1 MNLEALQSV
10 LTQRK
15 STFVGIPVIPPSLLT
30 DCLEFLRWSLE
41 GRPEEGRQVWFVFP
55 EPKLFQD
62 QLPSTVRGRIL
73 PLSVEQGNFCLYSVP
88 SDALLVANEYGD
100 PNKSLS
106 PFWQERGCYEQESTE
121 ISSDCTVWI
130 WKSKFAPLRLYG
142 IDHHHAVLWDI
153 KQTLRPLGIT
163 VDFVWLCDGRPSVN
177 EAIPGQDGPF
187 RSSLDVYRPPVTVS
201 LDPVF
206 QERIQSTYDAVI
218 TSHSLVTAYRL
229 REIQLPQFHINSTRF
244 GNSWVTDSQRHPV
257 LVEAIQEMLRKKK
270 LQVIHNNQGDSLYF
284 HQFFTPDPSSECILP
299 SLCDSMLRHRFQPV
313 TPMKFL
319 IWDTRQVL
327 FQDNKSPF
335 MKALY
340 RACFEKAPDAF
351 HSQAILLAELKT
363 FLPEG
368 YLDAYTAVIHI
379 PYNVSTMSIFQQVAA
394 NIPVWVPSKRLLQE
408 LWLNPKECNEL
419 SWTVFSEG
427 SQANTSFLDQARNP
441 EAVKC
446 WIDTA
451 DFYDNRISE
460 CIFTFDSIEE
470 LLERIFTVDYQFA
483 MKKNQ
488 EAFLKRQ
495 ENVIATWE
503 MLLKPLRESQKN

>member
-1 MNLEALQSV
+1 MNLEALKACLSPNI
-10 LTQRK
+10 
-15 STFVGIPVIPPSLLT
+15 TFVGIPMIPPSYL
-30 DCLEFLRWSLE
+30 DSCLEFLRWSLE
-41 GRPEEGRQVWFVFP
+41 GKPEQGRQIWFVH
-55 EPKLFQD
+55 PKPRLFQE

-73 PLSVEQGNFCLYSVP
+73 PLSVEQGNFCLFSMP
-88 SDALLVANEYGD
+88 SDALLLANQYGD
-100 PNKSLS
+100 PNNSLS
-106 PFWQERGCYEQESTE
+106 PFWQQRGQYQRLSVA
-121 ISSDCTVWI
+121 ISSECSVWI
-130 WKSKFAPLRLYG
+130 WKSNYAPLRFYG
-142 IDHHHAVLWDI
+142 LDHHHAVLWDM
-153 KQTLRPLGIT
+153 KQTLRPLGVT
-163 VDFVWLCDGRPSVN
+163 VDFVWLCDGRPPVN

-187 RSSLDVYRPPVTVS
+187 HSSLDLYRPPVNVP

-206 QERIQSTYDAVI
+206 REKIQTTYDAVI

-244 GNSWVTDSQRHPV
+244 GNDWVTDAKRHPV

-270 LQVIHNNQGDSLYF
+270 LQVLHNNQGDSLYF
-284 HQFFTPDPSSECILP
+284 HQFFTADPSSECILP
-299 SLCDSMLRHRFQPV
+299 SLCDSVLRHRFHPP
-313 TPMKFL
+313 TSTKFL

-327 FQDNKSPF
+327 FQDDKSPF
-335 MKALY
+335 MKDLY
-340 RACFEKAPDAF
+340 RACCAKDSNAF
-351 HSQAILLAELKT
+351 HSQAILLAEHQT

-408 LWLNPKECNEL
+408 LWTNPKECNEL

-427 SQANTSFLDQARNP
+427 SEVSASFLDQARNP

-446 WIDTA
+446 WIETA
-451 DFYDNRISE
+451 DFYDNRISD

-470 LLERIFTVDYQFA
+470 LVNRIFTVDYQTA
-483 MKKNQ
+483 MTKNQ

-503 MLLKPLRESQKN
+503 MLLKPFR